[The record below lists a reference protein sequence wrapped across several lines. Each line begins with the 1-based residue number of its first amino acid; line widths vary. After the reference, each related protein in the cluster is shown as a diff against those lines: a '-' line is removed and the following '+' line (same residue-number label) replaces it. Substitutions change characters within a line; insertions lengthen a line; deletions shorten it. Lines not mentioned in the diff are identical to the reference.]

1 MGHKVLCLH
10 GLGTNGDIME
20 AQIAPLRY
28 YLGPFQNWDFEF
40 VDGEYA
46 WPIDQSVAAVFGVHH
61 TGLSYYDGTPPSAL
75 SAIDSLAAHLCQNGP
90 YDCVIGFSLGAA
102 MIATLLLTPQ
112 IDAKDNP
119 EWAAARS
126 KVRSVVFLSGTLPV
140 DRQQLMKGHMGWIK
154 PDEVGQNGVWNLM
167 DIPSVHA
174 WSPRDASNAGESQCL
189 REMCVAHT
197 RTEIVH
203 DAGHAVPA
211 HGSAVASLGLSIGTM
226 LAQIDS

>member
-46 WPIDQSVAAVFGVHH
+46 WPIANLSLQCWGAPY

-75 SAIDSLAAHLCQNGP
+75 SAIDSLAAHL
-90 YDCVIGFSLGAA
+90 
-102 MIATLLLTPQ
+102 
-112 IDAKDNP
+112 
-119 EWAAARS
+119 S

-189 REMCVAHT
+189 REIAMRCQ
-197 RTEIVH
+197 
-203 DAGHAVPA
+203 A